1 MVIYGWPLST
11 QSYFRVGSK
20 DMSDVFTLPRLGGG
34 HVSKHFGIG
43 GVTHNATDVT
53 DFVGRNQFLK
63 IEVGGVN

>member
-1 MVIYGWPLST
+1 
-11 QSYFRVGSK
+11 
-20 DMSDVFTLPRLGGG
+20 MSDVFTLPRLGGG